1 MPSPYLA
8 RPLDSHALA
17 RLFCL
22 PYAGA
27 GASRYFR
34 WSSYF
39 PREVEVCPILLPGRE
54 ARLKD
59 PPFSDMQ
66 DLVYAL
72 AETLL
77 PALDRPYAVFG
88 HSMGALIGF
97 ELARCLRREMGCTP
111 IHLFVSGHRAPHLPD
126 TTDPLHDLPDR
137 EFCEQVRR
145 LDGAVPALL
154 DHPELHE
161 LMLPTLRADFTL
173 CGSYAFSPEPPL
185 DCPISA
191 FGGVDDSSVGHDA
204 LVAWGEHTSRRLM
217 VRLFAGGHLFVNDCE
232 QAVAAS
238 ILQDLAD
245 PGNAEQLVGE
255 DLGGA

>member
-1 MPSPYLA
+1 MIEARMPNPYLA
-8 RPLDSHALA
+8 RPLDSHALV
-17 RLFCL
+17 RIFCL

-34 WSSYF
+34 WNSYF
-39 PREVEVCPILLPGRE
+39 PSDVEVCPILLPGRE

-66 DLVYAL
+66 TLVYAL
-72 AETLL
+72 AEALL

-97 ELARCLRREMGCTP
+97 ELARCLRREMQCTP
-111 IHLFVSGHRAPHLPD
+111 VHLFVSGHRAPHLPD
-126 TTDPLHDLPDR
+126 AMDPMHHLPDH
-137 EFCEQVRR
+137 EFCERVRR

-154 DHPELHE
+154 DHPEYRE
-161 LMLPTLRADFTL
+161 LMLPVLRADLTM
-173 CGSYAFSPEPPL
+173 CGSYTFSPEPPL

-191 FGGVDDSSVGHDA
+191 FGGVDDCTVGHDA
-204 LVAWGEHTSRRLM
+204 MTAWEEHTSLRLM

-232 QAVAAS
+232 QDVAAAVVR
-238 ILQDLAD
+238 DLAD
-245 PGNAEQLVGE
+245 HGNGE
-255 DLGGA
+255 